1 MFIEPKEVSMFP
13 SPFEVVASPIAL
25 AIFISYAALMIWE
38 AVAPAVP
45 YRECREHSQ
54 PTSLEI
60 DTVRQP

>member
-1 MFIEPKEVSMFP
+1 MFP